1 MLDYNGSMLMPK
13 KDVIKVTLSSYITKK
28 YSVSYITYI
37 LEYLY
42 SKKILND
49 EYSVSGWNMFH
60 SNIVYGHINN
70 YIRLDILNKKKI
82 VSLMFQLI
90 NSRDLVFE
98 PNIYKSICDNIRV
111 KYYRQ

>member
-1 MLDYNGSMLMPK
+1 MLDYCGSMLMPK
-13 KDVIKVTLSSYITKK
+13 NDIIKVTLSSYITKK
-28 YSVSYITYI
+28 YSESYIRYI

-70 YIRLDILNKKKI
+70 YIKLDTLNRKKI
-82 VSLMFQLI
+82 VALMFQLI
-90 NSRDLVFE
+90 NSSDLVSE
-98 PNIYKSICDNIRV
+98 PNIYKSICNNICI
-111 KYYRQ
+111 KYYG